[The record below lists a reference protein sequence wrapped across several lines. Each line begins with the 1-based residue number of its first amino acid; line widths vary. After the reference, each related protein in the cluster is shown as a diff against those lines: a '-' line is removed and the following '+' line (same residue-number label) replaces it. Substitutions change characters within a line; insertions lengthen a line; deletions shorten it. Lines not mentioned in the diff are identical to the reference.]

1 MTCGKKTSGLIC
13 IELEMMNDMKALNN
27 TFSSA
32 LSAFVLGLLFS
43 PVVIAQ
49 RDVDQSGTS
58 REVLRERMEVMAV
71 GFLTEELELDAE
83 TAQAFWPMYNAHKEE
98 LLRAG
103 EDLKETQRA
112 MNALQGNADA
122 EFHDL
127 LNRLE
132 TEESE
137 IPRLRAQFLRELANE
152 FGTDFAIRYTAAQKK
167 FKQQFRNRV
176 QERMSQKDR
185 KALGKMGRA
194 RF

>member
-1 MTCGKKTSGLIC
+1 
-13 IELEMMNDMKALNN
+13 
-27 TFSSA
+27 
-32 LSAFVLGLLFS
+32 
-43 PVVIAQ
+43 
-49 RDVDQSGTS
+49 
-58 REVLRERMEVMAV
+58 MEVMAV

-132 TEESE
+132 AEESE
-137 IPRLRAQFLRELANE
+137 FPACVLNSCENWP
-152 FGTDFAIRYTAAQKK
+152 
-167 FKQQFRNRV
+167 
-176 QERMSQKDR
+176 MS
-185 KALGKMGRA
+185 LGWILQSLH
-194 RF
+194 

>member
-1 MTCGKKTSGLIC
+1 
-13 IELEMMNDMKALNN
+13 MKVLNHQ
-27 TFSSA
+27 FASA
-32 LSAFVLGLLFS
+32 LFAFVVGFLFS
-43 PVVIAQ
+43 PVVFAQ
-49 RDVDQSGTS
+49 RDVDESGIS
-58 REVLRERMEVMAV
+58 REALRERMEVMAV

-127 LNRLE
+127 LTRLE
-132 TEESE
+132 AEESE

-152 FGTDFAIRYTAAQKK
+152 FGVDFATRYTDAQTK

-176 QERMSQKDR
+176 QERMSQKNR

>member
-1 MTCGKKTSGLIC
+1 
-13 IELEMMNDMKALNN
+13 MNDMKALNHQ
-27 TFSSA
+27 FSSA
-32 LSAFVLGLLFS
+32 LFAFVFGFLFS

-49 RDVDQSGTS
+49 RDVDESGIS
-58 REVLRERMEVMAV
+58 REALRERMEVMAV

-132 TEESE
+132 AEESE
-137 IPRLRAQFLRELANE
+137 IPH
-152 FGTDFAIRYTAAQKK
+152 FACSIP
-167 FKQQFRNRV
+167 
-176 QERMSQKDR
+176 
-185 KALGKMGRA
+185 A
-194 RF
+194 RIGQ

>member
-1 MTCGKKTSGLIC
+1 
-13 IELEMMNDMKALNN
+13 MMNDMKALNHQ
-27 TFSSA
+27 FSSA
-32 LSAFVLGLLFS
+32 LFAFVVGLLFS

-49 RDVDQSGTS
+49 RDVDQSGIS
-58 REVLRERMEVMAV
+58 RDALRERMEVMAV
-71 GFLTEELELDAE
+71 GFLTDELELEAE
-83 TAQAFWPMYNAHKEE
+83 TAQTFWPMYNAHKEK
-98 LLRAG
+98 LLRAS
-103 EDLKETQRA
+103 ENLKETQRA
-112 MNALQGNADA
+112 MNALQDNADA

-132 TEESE
+132 AEESE

-152 FGTDFAIRYTAAQKK
+152 FGVDFAIRYTAAQKK

>member
-1 MTCGKKTSGLIC
+1 ML
-13 IELEMMNDMKALNN
+13 NDMKVLNH
-27 TFSSA
+27 TFSSV
-32 LSAFVLGLLFS
+32 LFAFVVGLLFS

-49 RDVDQSGTS
+49 DDVGQSGIS
-58 REVLRERMEVMAV
+58 REALRERMKVMSV

-103 EDLKETQRA
+103 ENLKETQNA
-112 MNALQGNADA
+112 MNALQGNADV
-122 EFHDL
+122 EFFDL

-132 TEESE
+132 AEEAE

-152 FGTDFAIRYTAAQKK
+152 FGVNFAIRYTDAQTK
-167 FKQQFRNRV
+167 FKEQFRNLI

-185 KALGKMGRA
+185 RALGKMGRA

>member
-1 MTCGKKTSGLIC
+1 
-13 IELEMMNDMKALNN
+13 MMNDMKALNHQ
-27 TFSSA
+27 FASA
-32 LSAFVLGLLFS
+32 LFAFVVGFLFS

-49 RDVDQSGTS
+49 RDVDQSGIS
-58 REVLRERMEVMAV
+58 REALRERMEVMAV
-71 GFLTEELELDAE
+71 GFFTEELELDAE

-127 LNRLE
+127 LTRLE
-132 TEESE
+132 AEESE

-152 FGTDFAIRYTAAQKK
+152 FGVDFAIRYTDAQTK

-176 QERMSQKDR
+176 QERMSQKNR

>member
-1 MTCGKKTSGLIC
+1 MNALIHP
-13 IELEMMNDMKALNN
+13 
-27 TFSSA
+27 FSSA
-32 LSAFVLGLLFS
+32 LFTFIVGLLFS
-43 PVVIAQ
+43 PAVIAQ
-49 RDVDQSGTS
+49 DDVSQSGIS
-58 REVLRERMEVMAV
+58 REALRERMEVMAV
-71 GFLTEELELDAE
+71 GFLTEELELDAV

-103 EDLKETQRA
+103 DDVKETQRA

-132 TEESE
+132 VEESE

-152 FGTDFAIRYTAAQKK
+152 FGADFAIRYSTAQKK
-167 FKQQFRNRV
+167 FKQQFRNLV
-176 QERMSQKDR
+176 QERMLQKDR
-185 KALGKMGRA
+185 RALGKMGRA

>member
-1 MTCGKKTSGLIC
+1 MK
-13 IELEMMNDMKALNN
+13 NDMNALNHP
-27 TFSSA
+27 FSSA
-32 LSAFVLGLLFS
+32 LFAFVVGLLFS
-43 PVVIAQ
+43 PVMIAQ
-49 RDVDQSGTS
+49 DDVGQSGIS
-58 REVLRERMEVMAV
+58 REALRERMEVMAV

-98 LLRAG
+98 LLGAG
-103 EDLKETQRA
+103 ENLKEIQNA

-122 EFHDL
+122 EFYDL

-132 TEESE
+132 AEEAE

-152 FGTDFAIRYTAAQKK
+152 FGVNFAIRYSTAQKK
-167 FKQQFRNRV
+167 FKQQFRNLV

-185 KALGKMGRA
+185 RALGKMGRA